1 MVGTDRASRHR
12 AGPVVRGLF
21 VEGRS
26 GNFSFGLILIA
37 IGVVLTLQQQGLITR
52 GFWRDGWPWI
62 IVFLAVVQLVTARSA
77 SRIGD
82 AVSFGLLGGWLLM
95 VQSHWHGLTWRNS
108 WPLALAAMGAGI
120 VTHAIAGMLMRESRA
135 RVLADEKE
143 GQDNG

>member
-1 MVGTDRASRHR
+1 MERTDRARHR

-37 IGVVLTLQQQGLITR
+37 IGVVLTLQQQGFITR
-52 GFWRDGWPWI
+52 GFWREGWPWI

-82 AVSFGLLGGWLLM
+82 AVSFGLLGGWLLV

-120 VTHAIAGMLMRESRA
+120 VAHAIAGLFMRESRA

-143 GQDNG
+143 GPGNG